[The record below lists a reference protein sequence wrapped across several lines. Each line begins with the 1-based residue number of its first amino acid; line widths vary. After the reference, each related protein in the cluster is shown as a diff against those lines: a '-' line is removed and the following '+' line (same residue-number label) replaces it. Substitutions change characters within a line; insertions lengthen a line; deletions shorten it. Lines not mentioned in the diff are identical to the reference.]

1 MEELT
6 DTKSVTVTAP
16 QFNGPRHQM
25 SDDPSVDA
33 AETAVVGYPL
43 KDPRGADDG
52 KPLSKEAISTAI
64 ARGTTGCDASSF
76 GAAAGSAAL
85 DSSVLS
91 TIAESTTLTM
101 NPDNSNSHETSVA
114 GVNGRADLRRGTA
127 SDGFDGPIVHGTVNS
142 SVGSSIYEPGS
153 AVPSDALE
161 TPAFAAEVA
170 MMCSRVIRTALYRA
184 GMAPSSATW
193 RVVRFIQNNGPVR
206 ISDVARRERSTMA
219 TVSTLVNRLV
229 KQGLVN
235 KEKDTSDARQSLLT
249 VTPKGRNLCN
259 EWQDRLGEAV
269 AEDFA
274 SLSLDELTVLAE
286 ALPVMRKLVSEGER

>member
-1 MEELT
+1 M
-6 DTKSVTVTAP
+6 KSVTVTAP

-33 AETAVVGYPL
+33 AETAGVGYPL

-52 KPLSKEAISTAI
+52 KSLSKEAISTAL
-64 ARGTTGCDASSF
+64 ASGTTGCDASF

-85 DSSVLS
+85 NSSVLS

-101 NPDNSNSHETSVA
+101 NPDNSNSHETLVA
-114 GVNGRADLRRGTA
+114 GVNGRADRRRDTA
-127 SDGFDGPIVHGTVNS
+127 SDGFDGPVGHGTVNL

-161 TPAFAAEVA
+161 TPVFAAEVA

-184 GMAPSSATW
+184 GIAPSSATW
-193 RVVRFIQNNGPVR
+193 RVVRFIQNSGPVR

-249 VTPKGRNLCN
+249 VTPKGRSLCN

>member
-1 MEELT
+1 M
-6 DTKSVTVTAP
+6 KSVTVTAP

-229 KQGLVN
+229 RQGLVN

-286 ALPVMRKLVSEGER
+286 ALPMMRKLVSEGER

>member
-1 MEELT
+1 M
-6 DTKSVTVTAP
+6 
-16 QFNGPRHQM
+16 
-25 SDDPSVDA
+25 
-33 AETAVVGYPL
+33 
-43 KDPRGADDG
+43 
-52 KPLSKEAISTAI
+52 
-64 ARGTTGCDASSF
+64 
-76 GAAAGSAAL
+76 
-85 DSSVLS
+85 
-91 TIAESTTLTM
+91 
-101 NPDNSNSHETSVA
+101 SVA
-114 GVNGRADLRRGTA
+114 GVNGRTDMRRDAA
-127 SDGFDGPIVHGTVNS
+127 SDGFDGPTGHGTVNS

-153 AVPSDALE
+153 VVPSDVLE

-170 MMCSRVIRTALYRA
+170 MMCSRIIRTALYRA

>member
-1 MEELT
+1 MT
-6 DTKSVTVTAP
+6 
-16 QFNGPRHQM
+16 
-25 SDDPSVDA
+25 PSVDA

>member
-1 MEELT
+1 M
-6 DTKSVTVTAP
+6 KSVTVTAP

-229 KQGLVN
+229 RQGLVN

>member
-1 MEELT
+1 M
-6 DTKSVTVTAP
+6 KSVTVTAP

-193 RVVRFIQNNGPVR
+193 RVVRFIQNSGPVR

-249 VTPKGRNLCN
+249 VTPKGRSLCN

>member
-1 MEELT
+1 M
-6 DTKSVTVTAP
+6 KSVTVTAP

-25 SDDPSVDA
+25 SDDPSVDE

-64 ARGTTGCDASSF
+64 ARGTTGCDASF
-76 GAAAGSAAL
+76 DAAAGSAAL

-114 GVNGRADLRRGTA
+114 GVNGRGDLRRGTA

>member
-1 MEELT
+1 M
-6 DTKSVTVTAP
+6 KSVTVTAP

-52 KPLSKEAISTAI
+52 KSLSKEAISTALE
-64 ARGTTGCDASSF
+64 RGTTGCDASF

-101 NPDNSNSHETSVA
+101 NPDNNNSHQMSAA
-114 GVNGRADLRRGTA
+114 GVNGRTDMRRGTA
-127 SDGFDGPIVHGTVNS
+127 SDGFDEPIGHSTVNS

-153 AVPSDALE
+153 VVPSDALG

-286 ALPVMRKLVSEGER
+286 ALPVMHKLVSEGER

>member
-1 MEELT
+1 M
-6 DTKSVTVTAP
+6 KSVTVTAP

-249 VTPKGRNLCN
+249 VTPKGRSLCN

>member
-1 MEELT
+1 M
-6 DTKSVTVTAP
+6 KSVTVTAP

-184 GMAPSSATW
+184 GMAPRLLRGEWSASF
-193 RVVRFIQNNGPVR
+193 R
-206 ISDVARRERSTMA
+206 TMA
-219 TVSTLVNRLV
+219 QSEFPTLPAASGRRW
-229 KQGLVN
+229 
-235 KEKDTSDARQSLLT
+235 RQCPHWSIAWSSRVWSIRKKILPT
-249 VTPKGRNLCN
+249 H
-259 EWQDRLGEAV
+259 
-269 AEDFA
+269 A
-274 SLSLDELTVLAE
+274 S
-286 ALPVMRKLVSEGER
+286 RF

>member
-1 MEELT
+1 M
-6 DTKSVTVTAP
+6 KSVTVTAP
-16 QFNGPRHQM
+16 QFNSPQPQM
-25 SDDPSVDA
+25 SDASSVDGA
-33 AETAVVGYPL
+33 DTAVVGYSL
-43 KDPRGADDG
+43 TDPRGADDG
-52 KPLSKEAISTAI
+52 KPLSKEAMSTAL
-64 ARGTTGCDASSF
+64 ARGTAGCDASF
-76 GAAAGSAAL
+76 GAPSGRATL

-101 NPDNSNSHETSVA
+101 NPDNSNSLETSVA
-114 GVNGRADLRRGTA
+114 GVGERTDMRRGET
-127 SDGFDGPIVHGTVNS
+127 SDGFDGPIAHGTVNS

-235 KEKDTSDARQSLLT
+235 KEKDTADARQSLLT

>member
-1 MEELT
+1 M
-6 DTKSVTVTAP
+6 KSVTVTAP

-52 KPLSKEAISTAI
+52 KSLSKEAISTAL
-64 ARGTTGCDASSF
+64 AHGTTGCDASF

-101 NPDNSNSHETSVA
+101 NPDNNNSHQMSAA
-114 GVNGRADLRRGTA
+114 GVNGRTDMRRGTA
-127 SDGFDGPIVHGTVNS
+127 SDGFDEPIGHSTVNS

-153 AVPSDALE
+153 VVPSDALG

-286 ALPVMRKLVSEGER
+286 ALPVMHKLVSEGER

>member
-1 MEELT
+1 M
-6 DTKSVTVTAP
+6 KSVTVTAP

>member
-1 MEELT
+1 M
-6 DTKSVTVTAP
+6 KSVTVTAP

-33 AETAVVGYPL
+33 AETAGVGYPL

-52 KPLSKEAISTAI
+52 KSLSKEAISTAL
-64 ARGTTGCDASSF
+64 ARGTTGCDASF

-85 DSSVLS
+85 NSSVLS

-101 NPDNSNSHETSVA
+101 NPDNSNSHETLVA
-114 GVNGRADLRRGTA
+114 GVNGRADRRRDTA
-127 SDGFDGPIVHGTVNS
+127 SDGFDGPIGHGTVNL

-170 MMCSRVIRTALYRA
+170 MMCSCVIRTALYRA

-193 RVVRFIQNNGPVR
+193 RVVRFIQNSGPVR

-219 TVSTLVNRLV
+219 T
-229 KQGLVN
+229 
-235 KEKDTSDARQSLLT
+235 AR
-249 VTPKGRNLCN
+249 
-259 EWQDRLGEAV
+259 A
-269 AEDFA
+269 
-274 SLSLDELTVLAE
+274 
-286 ALPVMRKLVSEGER
+286 

>member
-1 MEELT
+1 M
-6 DTKSVTVTAP
+6 KSVTVTAP
-16 QFNGPRHQM
+16 QFNSPQSQM
-25 SDDPSVDA
+25 SDASSVDA
-33 AETAVVGYPL
+33 ADTAVVGYSL
-43 KDPRGADDG
+43 TDPRGADDG
-52 KPLSKEAISTAI
+52 KPLSKEAMSTAL
-64 ARGTTGCDASSF
+64 ARGTTGCDASF

-127 SDGFDGPIVHGTVNS
+127 SDGFDGPIGHGTVNS

>member
-1 MEELT
+1 M
-6 DTKSVTVTAP
+6 KSVTVTAP

-101 NPDNSNSHETSVA
+101 NPDNSNSHETLVA
-114 GVNGRADLRRGTA
+114 GVNGRADRRRDTA
-127 SDGFDGPIVHGTVNS
+127 SDGFDGPVGHGTVNL

-249 VTPKGRNLCN
+249 VTPKGRSLCN

>member
-1 MEELT
+1 M
-6 DTKSVTVTAP
+6 KSVTVTAP
-16 QFNGPRHQM
+16 QFDSPRHQM
-25 SDDPSVDA
+25 SDDTSVDA
-33 AETAVVGYPL
+33 VDTAVVGYSL
-43 KDPRGADDG
+43 ADPRGADDG
-52 KPLSKEAISTAI
+52 KSLSKEAISTAL
-64 ARGTTGCDASSF
+64 ARGTTGCDASV
-76 GAAAGSAAL
+76 GAPAGSTAL

-114 GVNGRADLRRGTA
+114 GANGRTDMRRGTA
-127 SDGFDGPIVHGTVNS
+127 SGGFDGPIGHGTGTVNS

-235 KEKDTSDARQSLLT
+235 KEKDTADARQSLLT